1 LENVIFNQ
9 NLISR
14 QIRFSD
20 GVVQTAINST
30 AALQGQL
37 TQLNEE
43 VERLTN
49 DNRQLSGSRVA
60 LNDQATSDLAKKDA
74 EI

>member
-1 LENVIFNQ
+1 
-9 NLISR
+9 
-14 QIRFSD
+14 
-20 GVVQTAINST
+20 
-30 AALQGQL
+30 LQGQL
-37 TQLNEE
+37 THLNEE

-49 DNRQLSGSRVA
+49 DNRQLSGSLVA